1 MIKQMDVHLTQD
13 LIQFRYIGS
22 DKIIYETQTN
32 QFLENTGLTIKNP
45 SINIPV
51 YGIELNEWGSSL
63 LCGHI
68 IDNIN
73 GRLLEAGLNNIIL
86 IIDFNGIAE
95 ISQSFCEQYFKF
107 LLTTPSKIINI
118 NMNTSINN
126 TFAEYIG
133 SIVEYQEI

>member
-1 MIKQMDVHLTQD
+1 MDVHLTQD